1 MIRARIR
8 VDRRLAGGLQ
18 ALLGAPLAAYSGCD
32 NRNGGTGTARGGR
45 GPGWRELA
53 GTFSWP
59 DVGTVADGS
68 RQAGSG
74 MARNRA
80 RARVNWV
87 SQGPAPWEMQSEAA
101 RRAGE
106 PPSQGEEAPPE
117 RLGGHDPLARIGP
130 RCPTGQVMRYHRY
143 CEPGGVG
150 GEAPRGH
157 VVQPGAVLE
166 VPDGVLDPGVAAA
179 AGLQFPSSSKV
190 SPSRPVMK
198 A

>member
-8 VDRRLAGGLQ
+8 VDGRLAGGLQ
-18 ALLGAPLAAYSGCD
+18 AFLGAPVAACSGCGE
-32 NRNGGTGTARGGR
+32 RNGGTGTARGAR

-59 DVGTVADGS
+59 DVGTVADGR

-74 MARNRA
+74 MARSRA
-80 RARVNWV
+80 GARVTFSSRGQRWGRCRV
-87 SQGPAPWEMQSEAA
+87 S
-101 RRAGE
+101 RRAGRVSR
-106 PPSQGEEAPPE
+106 PGPGEEPPPE
-117 RLGGHDPLARIGP
+117 RLGGHDPFARTGP
-130 RCPTGQVMRYHRY
+130 RGPTGQVMRHHLY

-166 VPDGVLDPGVAAA
+166 VSNGVPGLGVAAA
-179 AGLQFPSSSKV
+179 AGLQFPSGSKV

-198 A
+198 P

>member
-1 MIRARIR
+1 MARIGGD
-8 VDRRLAGGLQ
+8 VQLAGRWD
-18 ALLGAPLAAYSGCD
+18 S
-32 NRNGGTGTARGGR
+32 GGR
-45 GPGWRELA
+45 EPSGWEWNGAQSGQGASEL
-53 GTFSWP
+53 GFP
-59 DVGTVADGS
+59 
-68 RQAGSG
+68 R
-74 MARNRA
+74 
-80 RARVNWV
+80 
-87 SQGPAPWEMQSEAA
+87 PAPWEMQSEAA

-106 PPSQGEEAPPE
+106 PPSQGEEASPE
-117 RLGGHDPLARIGP
+117 GLGGYQLLTQADA
-130 RCPTGQVMRYHRY
+130 RCPTGQVVGHRLD